1 MIWKA
6 DTEAICMLKL
16 AGEANVEIK
25 ETQTVGESIYK
36 ALD

>member
-1 MIWKA
+1 MVWKA

-16 AGEANVEIK
+16 AGESNGKIG
-25 ETQTVGESIYK
+25 ETKGVAESIYK